1 MANVN
6 TSINRLY
13 AATAVGSA
21 GEREGY
27 VSGVT
32 KATQNDT
39 ITVLNANTIIN
50 AYVTDVTTGVLD
62 PVTISGNV
70 LTLIGATTGTVDI
83 RIIYK

>member
-6 TSINRLY
+6 ISINRLY
-13 AATAVGSA
+13 AATAAGSA
-21 GEREGY
+21 GEQEGY
-27 VSGVT
+27 AQAIT
-32 KATQNDT
+32 KTTASDT
-39 ITVLNANTIIN
+39 VTVLNANDIIN

-70 LTLIGATTGTVDI
+70 LTLTGATTGTVDI